1 VLTPSSSVCIYPVFI
16 ISKVSWFTK
25 LISNIGLAFRYYL
38 TFLQIGL
45 IWLNKAVKLL
55 SILINTLWIHRCS
68 AFTKDL
74 PVIKIRVAHLFSVL
88 CSPIMCLYV
97 LGSVLWFP
105 HTNDVWFILYLQMC
119 VRGLMSY
126 KRYLCWLADSGVQHT
141 LCSFFA
147 CFCLVF
153 ILCLVWHALPISMD
167 CPFCVTTSVFSIV
180 YWH

>member
-1 VLTPSSSVCIYPVFI
+1 MV
-16 ISKVSWFTK
+16 
-25 LISNIGLAFRYYL
+25 
-38 TFLQIGL
+38 L

-55 SILINTLWIHRCS
+55 SMLINTLWTNRCC

-74 PVIKIRVAHLFSVL
+74 PVINIRVYHLFRAL

-97 LGSVLWFP
+97 WGSVLWFL
-105 HTNDVWFILYLQMC
+105 HANDCWFVFTSSCLQE
-119 VRGLMSY
+119 GSSY
-126 KRYLCWLADSGVQHT
+126 ERYLCLLADSGVQRT

-153 ILCLVWHALPISMD
+153 ILCLVWSALPVSMD
-167 CPFCVTTSVFSIV
+167 SPFCSTTSVFSIV

>member
-1 VLTPSSSVCIYPVFI
+1 LV
-16 ISKVSWFTK
+16 
-25 LISNIGLAFRYYL
+25 
-38 TFLQIGL
+38 L
-45 IWLNKAVKLL
+45 IWLNKAFKLL

-97 LGSVLWFP
+97 LGSVLWFRIQ
-105 HTNDVWFILYLQMC
+105 TMVGSFFTSMLF

-126 KRYLCWLADSGVQHT
+126 KRYLCWLADSGVQRT

-147 CFCLVF
+147 CFYLVF

-167 CPFCVTTSVFSIV
+167 CPFCVTTLVFSIV